1 MKLIP
6 KPDEV
11 DPQTG
16 NPVKITYYKNEQVK
30 GIIESDPQTEK
41 MIKSTNFSEL
51 DGKIIK
57 SVTEYDSKTGKEIKL
72 TTYEPDGVTIK
83 SIITYD

>member
-1 MKLIP
+1 
-6 KPDEV
+6 
-11 DPQTG
+11 
-16 NPVKITYYKNEQVK
+16 
-30 GIIESDPQTEK
+30 
-41 MIKSTNFSEL
+41 MIKSTNFNEL